1 MADFFSKNQTE
12 DTEPVVPEKIKLSD
26 DMEFTPEELKDLVG
40 AGKKLKELE
49 TKQGQ
54 PVEDI
59 LKSWG
64 ERGNTIGELK
74 TKVQEYEDKLKNP
87 PAQEEVDKEKLKKQ
101 VLDEAKQYGL
111 VDMDSVKQVV
121 NEIYETRR
129 TGERILSA
137 ANKVIR
143 TAKRE
148 GKPEVEVEKLL
159 QYMADPSNPKDPQK
173 AYNAM
178 FEEDINKWREAQIMK
193 VKRPGYIT
201 DSGSTAGAKVPSNKV
216 PTNTSE
222 LTKALGEYFNAGE

>member
-1 MADFFSKNQTE
+1 MADFFSKNITE
-12 DTEPVVPEKIKLSD
+12 EPEVREVEKIKLD
-26 DMEFTPEELKDLVG
+26 DSMEFTKEELKDLAQ

-74 TKVQEYEDKLKNP
+74 AKVLEYEEKAKNP

-101 VLDEAKQYGL
+101 VLEEAKQYGL
-111 VDMDSVKQVV
+111 VDVDSVKQMI
-121 NEIYETRR
+121 NDIYETRR
-129 TGERILSA
+129 TGERIVSA
-137 ANKVIR
+137 ANRVIR

-148 GKPEVEVEKLL
+148 GKPEVEVGKLL
-159 QYMADPSNPKDPQK
+159 EYMADPSNPKDPKK

-193 VKRPGYIT
+193 VKRPGYVT
-201 DSGSTAGAKVPSNKV
+201 DAGSVAGAKVPSSKV

-222 LTKALGEYFNAGE
+222 LTKALGEYFNASE

>member
-1 MADFFSKNQTE
+1 MADFFSKDQKEETVTE
-12 DTEPVVPEKIKLSD
+12 PEKIKLSD
-26 DMEFTPEELKDLVG
+26 EMEFTPDELKDLVANG
-40 AGKKLKELE
+40 RKLKELE

-54 PVEDI
+54 PIDDI

-74 TKVQEYEDKLKNP
+74 AKVQEFEEKAKNP

-101 VLDEAKQYGL
+101 VLDEAKGYGL
-111 VDMDSVKQVV
+111 VDADSVKQMI
-121 NEIYETRR
+121 NEIYDTKR
-129 TGERILSA
+129 TGERIVSA

-143 TAKRE
+143 VAKRE
-148 GKPEVEVEKLL
+148 GKPEVEVGKLL
-159 QYMADPSNPKDPQK
+159 EYMADPSNPKDPQK

-201 DSGSTAGAKVPSNKV
+201 DTSGAAGAKVPSSKV
-216 PTNTSE
+216 PQSQNE
-222 LTKALGEYFNAGE
+222 LTKALGEYLNASE